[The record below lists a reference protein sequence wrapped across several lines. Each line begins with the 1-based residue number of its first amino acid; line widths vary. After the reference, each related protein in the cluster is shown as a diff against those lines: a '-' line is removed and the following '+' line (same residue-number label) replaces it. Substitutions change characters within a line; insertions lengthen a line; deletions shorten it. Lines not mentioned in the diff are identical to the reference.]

1 MAFSKQPAKK
11 PQGPVTLLRST
22 YLVPRTRSEDRGSAF
37 AGRRPWNMFL
47 GNDLCL
53 EHIEINT
60 GCGLLWLK
68 GIVASYITVH
78 LFTPLT
84 GG

>member
-1 MAFSKQPAKK
+1 MGR
-11 PQGPVTLLRST
+11 GPW
-22 YLVPRTRSEDRGSAF
+22 A
-37 AGRRPWNMFL
+37 MFL